1 MFNLKTQVMKKLITI
16 VAALLLSVDFL
27 NAQTS
32 DVYVI
37 DQTTCDTIK
46 SDAQTLYFD
55 GGFTLNM
62 AGRGRKA
69 CVDKF
74 GTWTVGI
81 NFKNNAAYS
90 ITIPT
95 GMKVYRIEICGL
107 SQGDNW
113 EYLAAWGVGDNM
125 LDGVGYEFVD
135 PIGKGVKDNATIK
148 TAKYPI
154 DPCSGDAVYLSDKT
168 DPSVP
173 FAILD
178 FGNEVFELPDIHL
191 VLLHELRYQAQV
203 GIVVVAGHHL
213 RNRVSTVLP
222 LGGFHL
228 VTERV
233 GHGLPLQEI
242 LLFQE
247 LDQCGHRVVM
257 GLGVRDIGH
266 KVPDEHAAV
275 CPENIHEPL
284 FLFREF
290 LFHVS
295 NGSGAKIQ
303 RFFETAKHRRHK

>member
-1 MFNLKTQVMKKLITI
+1 MKKLITI
-16 VAALLLSVDFL
+16 VAALLLSVNFL

-46 SDAQTLYFD
+46 SDVQTLYFD

-81 NFKNNAAYS
+81 NFKNNAFYS

-178 FGNEVFELPDIHL
+178 FGNEPYEGDFPFYGSGNNQYDLAFKLYTSRSAADAAATAIRQLEADKHVCNNAIYNLKG
-191 VLLHELRYQAQV
+191 Q
-203 GIVVVAGHHL
+203 
-213 RNRVSTVLP
+213 RVSTSYK
-222 LGGFHL
+222 GL
-228 VTERV
+228 VIRNGKKE
-233 GHGLPLQEI
+233 
-242 LLFQE
+242 LL
-247 LDQCGHRVVM
+247 
-257 GLGVRDIGH
+257 
-266 KVPDEHAAV
+266 K
-275 CPENIHEPL
+275 
-284 FLFREF
+284 
-290 LFHVS
+290 
-295 NGSGAKIQ
+295 
-303 RFFETAKHRRHK
+303 